1 MRAVD
6 LARRATADP
15 LLRLLAHGFATT
27 YGRPPGAVWRAP
39 YAFRLAASAVDPGP
53 PPAAAAPRT
62 DWVAA
67 ANWYVAAAVSPR
79 ADGLLRCGSLN
90 HPAESAE
97 LPLTGP
103 AAPAPDWA
111 ARPYAVLRALAA
123 AGFGRGGADLHV
135 NATLPDAVGLPVAE
149 PLECAVA
156 LALADAHAARGARP
170 LSRAELADLLGAA
183 VPGDHGLRRAVL
195 FGRAGRLLAAD
206 GSTDRPL
213 PAPDDGPAPSLLLL
227 TARTAPAAGSAPVD
241 DGAATVATA
250 LATAVRAALTAGAR
264 SASWPG
270 TRPGRSVLLLM
281 PPERRTAVRTAV
293 IDAFRRCDLPV
304 PRLLRI
310 RVTSAARRED

>member
-53 PPAAAAPRT
+53 PPSAAAPRT

-103 AAPAPDWA
+103 AAPAPGWA

-156 LALADAHAARGARP
+156 LALADVHAARGARP
-170 LSRAELADLLGAA
+170 LSRAQLADLLGAA

-195 FGRAGRLLAAD
+195 FGRTGHLLAAD
-206 GSTDRPL
+206 GSTHRPL
-213 PAPDDGPAPSLLLL
+213 PAPDGGPAPSLLLL
-227 TARTAPAAGSAPVD
+227 TARTAPDAGSDTAA
-241 DGAATVATA
+241 DGAAAVATC
-250 LATAVRAALTAGAR
+250 LATAVREALTAGAR

-281 PPERRTAVRTAV
+281 PPERRSAVRTAV
-293 IDAFRRCDLPV
+293 IDAFRHCDLPV

-310 RVTSAARRED
+310 RVTAAARRED

>member
-1 MRAVD
+1 MSAVD

-27 YGRPPGAVWRAP
+27 YRRPPGAVWRAP
-39 YAFRLAASAVDPGP
+39 YAFRLAASAVE
-53 PPAAAAPRT
+53 PAVPLTETGPRT

-103 AAPAPDWA
+103 AARAPGWA
-111 ARPYAVLRALAA
+111 ARPYAVLRVLAA

-156 LALADAHAARGARP
+156 LALADVHAARGPARCP
-170 LSRAELADLLGAA
+170 ARSWPNSSAPPYPATTGCAA
-183 VPGDHGLRRAVL
+183 RCSSAGPVSSWRPTAAP
-195 FGRAGRLLAAD
+195 AGRCPPRTAA
-206 GSTDRPL
+206 PL
-213 PAPDDGPAPSLLLL
+213 PVCCS
-227 TARTAPAAGSAPVD
+227 
-241 DGAATVATA
+241 
-250 LATAVRAALTAGAR
+250 
-264 SASWPG
+264 
-270 TRPGRSVLLLM
+270 
-281 PPERRTAVRTAV
+281 
-293 IDAFRRCDLPV
+293 
-304 PRLLRI
+304 
-310 RVTSAARRED
+310 

>member
-1 MRAVD
+1 MSAVD

-27 YGRPPGAVWRAP
+27 YRRPPGAVWRAP
-39 YAFRLAASAVDPGP
+39 YAFRLAASAVEPGTP
-53 PPAAAAPRT
+53 LTAATPRT

-103 AAPAPDWA
+103 AARAPGWA

-156 LALADAHAARGARP
+156 LALADAHVARGARP
-170 LSRAELADLLGAA
+170 LPRAQLAELLGAA

-195 FGRAGRLLAAD
+195 FGRTGQLLAAD
-206 GSTDRPL
+206 GSARRPL
-213 PAPDDGPAPSLLLL
+213 RSPDGGPAPCLLLL
-227 TARTAPAAGSAPVD
+227 TARTATGSGTED
-241 DGAATVATA
+241 TGAAAVATG
-250 LATAVRAALTAGAR
+250 LATAVREALRAGAR
-264 SASWPG
+264 SACWPG

-281 PPERRTAVRTAV
+281 PPDRRAAVRTAV
-293 IDAFRRCDLPV
+293 IGAFRRCGLPV

-310 RVTSAARRED
+310 AVAAAARRED